1 MSDREEAKKKAETLK
16 RLREEHK
23 ESVTRVQAQM
33 KEQNAI
39 RKIIRE
45 AMGDEPKTV
54 LQVAEATGMAANEVL
69 WHINA
74 MRKYGQVLESDMD
87 GEYYTYQIAQES
99 PK

>member
-1 MSDREEAKKKAETLK
+1 
-16 RLREEHK
+16 
-23 ESVTRVQAQM
+23 M